1 MTNDEVNVRLRD
13 AMAACLLV
21 IMTARAAVRGKT
33 GISLW
38 DKIML
43 SLTMLI
49 FRLILSIPDCLFFW
63 WRDKPSLTIVDMD
76 EKQQPVKIYQV
87 QEKDLILFCKTE
99 FDMDFQV
106 DEWKELETNLKK
118 RLQTEEDNRLQLE
131 QWLQQGRASQ
141 TPGSTK
147 VATLEFDSRGGWV
160 ATILPVQAV
169 PDEITAAITVIHT
182 NYPNSIIF
190 RSEQEFDDDEERLPW
205 KQWKNTHTKVDG
217 FRHKRNRQLVF
228 GQTQ

>member
-1 MTNDEVNVRLRD
+1 MTNNEVNVRLRD
-13 AMAACLLV
+13 AIAACLLV
-21 IMTARAAVRGKT
+21 IMTARAAVRRKT

-99 FDMDFQV
+99 FGMDFQV
-106 DEWKELETNLKK
+106 DEWKELEANLKK
-118 RLQTEEDNRLQLE
+118 RLQTEDNRLQLE
-131 QWLQQGRASQ
+131 QWLQQGRVSQ

-160 ATILPVQAV
+160 ATILPVQTV

-190 RSEQEFDDDEERLPW
+190 RPEQELDDGAKRLP
-205 KQWKNTHTKVDG
+205 
-217 FRHKRNRQLVF
+217 
-228 GQTQ
+228 

>member
-1 MTNDEVNVRLRD
+1 MTNNEVNVRLRD
-13 AMAACLLV
+13 AIAACLLV
-21 IMTARAAVRGKT
+21 IMTARAAVRRKT

-63 WRDKPSLTIVDMD
+63 WRDKPSLTIIDMD

-99 FDMDFQV
+99 FGMDFQV
-106 DEWKELETNLKK
+106 DEWKELEANLKK

-147 VATLEFDSRGGWV
+147 VATLEFDSRDGWV
-160 ATILPVQAV
+160 ATILPVQTV
-169 PDEITAAITVIHT
+169 PDEITRKDCRENNGKMPIPRLTASGTNRIDSLYSDKLNKIFANKELIH
-182 NYPNSIIF
+182 SIILL
-190 RSEQEFDDDEERLPW
+190 S
-205 KQWKNTHTKVDG
+205 
-217 FRHKRNRQLVF
+217 
-228 GQTQ
+228 

>member
-106 DEWKELETNLKK
+106 DEWKELEANLKK
-118 RLQTEEDNRLQLE
+118 RLQTEDNRLQLE
-131 QWLQQGRASQ
+131 QWLQQGRVSQ

-160 ATILPVQAV
+160 ATILPVQTV

-190 RSEQEFDDDEERLPW
+190 RPEQELDDGAENLPW
-205 KQWKNTHTKVDG
+205 KQWKNTHAKVDG

>member
-49 FRLILSIPDCLFFW
+49 FRLILSIPDYLFFW

-76 EKQQPVKIYQV
+76 EKQQPIQTYQV
-87 QEKDLILFCKTE
+87 REEDLILYCKTE

-106 DEWKELETNLKK
+106 DEWKELEANLKK
-118 RLQTEEDNRLQLE
+118 RLQTEEDNCLQLE
-131 QWLQQGRASQ
+131 QWLKQGRASL

-147 VATLEFDSRGGWV
+147 VATLEFDSRDGRV
-160 ATILPVQAV
+160 ATILPVQTV

-190 RSEQEFDDDEERLPW
+190 RSEQELDDGAEKLPW
-205 KQWKNTHTKVDG
+205 KQWENTHTKVDG
-217 FRHKRNRQLVF
+217 FRHK
-228 GQTQ
+228 

>member
-1 MTNDEVNVRLRD
+1 MTNNEVNVRLRD

-21 IMTARAAVRGKT
+21 IMTARAAVRRKT

-63 WRDKPSLTIVDMD
+63 WRDNPSLTIIDMD

-106 DEWKELETNLKK
+106 DEWKELEANLKK

-147 VATLEFDSRGGWV
+147 VATLEFDSRDGWV
-160 ATILPVQAV
+160 ATILPVQTV
-169 PDEITAAITVIHT
+169 PDEIAAAIAAIHT
-182 NYPNSIIF
+182 NYPNPNYF
-190 RSEQEFDDDEERLPW
+190 LPG
-205 KQWKNTHTKVDG
+205 TGTG
-217 FRHKRNRQLVF
+217 
-228 GQTQ
+228 

>member
-49 FRLILSIPDCLFFW
+49 FRLILMIPDCLFFW

-76 EKQQPVKIYQV
+76 EKQQPLQTYQV
-87 QEKDLILFCKTE
+87 REEDLILFCKTE

-106 DEWKELETNLKK
+106 DEWKELEVNLKK
-118 RLQTEEDNRLQLE
+118 RLQTEEDKRLQLE

-147 VATLEFDSRGGWV
+147 VATLEYEAPDGFHAD
-160 ATILPVQAV
+160 ILPISRV
-169 PDEITAAITVIHT
+169 PDALCASAIVIKA
-182 NYPNSIIF
+182 NYPNSLIYH
-190 RSEQEFDDDEERLPW
+190 SQQEWDEWMNKLNHDQREEYQAKITGFQR
-205 KQWKNTHTKVDG
+205 KTKC
-217 FRHKRNRQLVF
+217 LL
-228 GQTQ
+228 TAM

>member
-21 IMTARAAVRGKT
+21 IMTARAAVRRKT
-33 GISLW
+33 EISLW

-49 FRLILSIPDCLFFW
+49 FRLILMIPDCLFFW

-106 DEWKELETNLKK
+106 DEWKELEANLKK
-118 RLQTEEDNRLQLE
+118 RLQTEDNRLQLE
-131 QWLQQGRASQ
+131 QWLQQGRVSQ

-160 ATILPVQAV
+160 ATILPVQTV

-190 RSEQEFDDDEERLPW
+190 RPEQELDDGAENLPW
-205 KQWKNTHTKVDG
+205 KQWKNTHAKVDG

>member
-1 MTNDEVNVRLRD
+1 MTNNEVNVRLRD
-13 AMAACLLV
+13 AIAACLLV
-21 IMTARAAVRGKT
+21 IMTARAAVRRKT

-63 WRDKPSLTIVDMD
+63 WRDKPSLTIIDMD

-99 FDMDFQV
+99 FGMDFQV
-106 DEWKELETNLKK
+106 DEWKELEANLKK

-147 VATLEFDSRGGWV
+147 VATLEFDSRDGWV
-160 ATILPVQAV
+160 ATILPVQTV

-190 RSEQEFDDDEERLPW
+190 RPEQELDDGAKRLP
-205 KQWKNTHTKVDG
+205 
-217 FRHKRNRQLVF
+217 
-228 GQTQ
+228 

>member
-1 MTNDEVNVRLRD
+1 MTNNEVNVRLRD

-63 WRDKPSLTIVDMD
+63 WRDKPSLTIIDMD

-99 FDMDFQV
+99 FGMDFQV
-106 DEWKELETNLKK
+106 DEWKELEANLKK

-147 VATLEFDSRGGWV
+147 VATLEFDSRDGWV
-160 ATILPVQAV
+160 ATILPVQTV

-190 RSEQEFDDDEERLPW
+190 RPEQELDDGAKRLP
-205 KQWKNTHTKVDG
+205 
-217 FRHKRNRQLVF
+217 
-228 GQTQ
+228 

>member
-21 IMTARAAVRGKT
+21 IMTARAAIRRKM

-63 WRDKPSLTIVDMD
+63 WRDNPSLTIIDMD

-87 QEKDLILFCKTE
+87 QGKDLILFCKTE

-106 DEWKELETNLKK
+106 DEWKELEANLKK

-160 ATILPVQAV
+160 ATILPVQTV

-190 RSEQEFDDDEERLPW
+190 RSEQELNDGAERQLR
-205 KQWKNTHTKVDG
+205 KQWKNIHAKVDG
-217 FRHKRNRQLVF
+217 FRRKWNR
-228 GQTQ
+228 

>member
-1 MTNDEVNVRLRD
+1 MTNNEVNVRLED

-21 IMTARAAVRGKT
+21 IMTARAAVRRKT
-33 GISLW
+33 GISFW

-63 WRDKPSLTIVDMD
+63 WRSKTSLTIVDMD
-76 EKQQPVKIYQV
+76 EKQQPVQTYQV
-87 QEKDLILFCKTE
+87 REEDLILFCKTE

-106 DEWKELETNLKK
+106 DEWKELEANLKK

-147 VATLEFDSRGGWV
+147 VATLEFDSRDGFV
-160 ATILPVQAV
+160 SKLLPERSCPRCHHCSNNCHPSATIIRTQSFSA
-169 PDEITAAITVIHT
+169 
-182 NYPNSIIF
+182 
-190 RSEQEFDDDEERLPW
+190 
-205 KQWKNTHTKVDG
+205 
-217 FRHKRNRQLVF
+217 RNRN
-228 GQTQ
+228 

>member
-21 IMTARAAVRGKT
+21 IMTARAAVRRKT
-33 GISLW
+33 EISLW

-106 DEWKELETNLKK
+106 DEWKELEANLKK
-118 RLQTEEDNRLQLE
+118 RLQTEDNRLQLE
-131 QWLQQGRASQ
+131 QWLQQGRVCQ

-160 ATILPVQAV
+160 ATILPVQTV

-190 RSEQEFDDDEERLPW
+190 RPEQELDDGAENLPW
-205 KQWKNTHTKVDG
+205 KQWKNTHAKVDG

>member
-1 MTNDEVNVRLRD
+1 MKNDNKIIPFL
-13 AMAACLLV
+13 AAAGLILYV
-21 IMTARAAVRGKT
+21 AASIEAHQHGRKD
-33 GISLW
+33 ISITTQ
-38 DKIML
+38 IML
-43 SLTMLI
+43 MILLGGLALIMLLPDLSF
-49 FRLILSIPDCLFFW
+49 FRRRKKNDLIIIDLDQN
-63 WRDKPSLTIVDMD
+63 RH
-76 EKQQPVKIYQV
+76 PVKIYQV

-106 DEWKELETNLKK
+106 DEWKELEANLKK
-118 RLQTEEDNRLQLE
+118 RLQTEDNRLQLE
-131 QWLQQGRASQ
+131 QWLQQGRVSQ

-160 ATILPVQAV
+160 ATILPVQTV

-190 RSEQEFDDDEERLPW
+190 RPEQELDDGAENLPW
-205 KQWKNTHTKVDG
+205 KQWKNTHAKVDG

>member
-1 MTNDEVNVRLRD
+1 MTNNEVNVRLRD
-13 AMAACLLV
+13 AIAACLLV
-21 IMTARAAVRGKT
+21 IMTARAAVRRKT

-63 WRDKPSLTIVDMD
+63 WRDKPSLTIIDMD

-99 FDMDFQV
+99 FGMDFQV
-106 DEWKELETNLKK
+106 DEWKELEANLKK

-190 RSEQEFDDDEERLPW
+190 RPEQELDDGAERLPR
-205 KQWKNTHTKVDG
+205 KQ
-217 FRHKRNRQLVF
+217 
-228 GQTQ
+228 

>member
-106 DEWKELETNLKK
+106 DEWKELEANLKK

-131 QWLQQGRASQ
+131 QWLQQGRDSQ

-147 VATLEFDSRGGWV
+147 VATLEFESRGGWV

-190 RSEQEFDDDEERLPW
+190 RPEQELDDGEERLPW

-217 FRHKRNRQLVF
+217 FRHKRNRQLSI
-228 GQTQ
+228 GLTQ

>member
-1 MTNDEVNVRLRD
+1 MTNNEVNVRLRD
-13 AMAACLLV
+13 AIAACLLV
-21 IMTARAAVRGKT
+21 IMTARAAVRRKT

-63 WRDKPSLTIVDMD
+63 WRDKPSLTIIDMD

-87 QEKDLILFCKTE
+87 QEKDLILFCKKV
-99 FDMDFQV
+99 FGLDFKV
-106 DEWKELETNLKK
+106 DEWKYLEAKLKT

-147 VATLEFDSRGGWV
+147 VATLEFDSRDGWV
-160 ATILPVQAV
+160 ATILPVQTV

-190 RSEQEFDDDEERLPW
+190 RP
-205 KQWKNTHTKVDG
+205 
-217 FRHKRNRQLVF
+217 
-228 GQTQ
+228 

>member
-1 MTNDEVNVRLRD
+1 MTNNEVNVRLRD

-21 IMTARAAVRGKT
+21 IMTARAAVRRKT

-106 DEWKELETNLKK
+106 DEWKELEANLKK

-131 QWLQQGRASQ
+131 QWLQQGRASL
-141 TPGSTK
+141 TPGST
-147 VATLEFDSRGGWV
+147 SRHARIRFSWRLGS
-160 ATILPVQAV
+160 
-169 PDEITAAITVIHT
+169 DNITG
-182 NYPNSIIF
+182 PES
-190 RSEQEFDDDEERLPW
+190 S
-205 KQWKNTHTKVDG
+205 
-217 FRHKRNRQLVF
+217 
-228 GQTQ
+228 

>member
-49 FRLILSIPDCLFFW
+49 FRLILSIPDYLFFW

-76 EKQQPVKIYQV
+76 EKQQPIQTYQV
-87 QEKDLILFCKTE
+87 REEDLILYCKTE

-106 DEWKELETNLKK
+106 DEWKELEANLKK
-118 RLQTEEDNRLQLE
+118 RLQTEEDNCLQLE
-131 QWLQQGRASQ
+131 QWLKQGRASL

-147 VATLEFDSRGGWV
+147 VATLES
-160 ATILPVQAV
+160 IPV
-169 PDEITAAITVIHT
+169 TA
-182 NYPNSIIF
+182 
-190 RSEQEFDDDEERLPW
+190 
-205 KQWKNTHTKVDG
+205 G
-217 FRHKRNRQLVF
+217 
-228 GQTQ
+228 

>member
-1 MTNDEVNVRLRD
+1 MTNNEVNVRLRD
-13 AMAACLLV
+13 AIAACLLV
-21 IMTARAAVRGKT
+21 IMTARAAGRRKT

-63 WRDKPSLTIVDMD
+63 WRDKPSLTIIDMD

-99 FDMDFQV
+99 FGMDFQV
-106 DEWKELETNLKK
+106 DEWKELEANLKK

-147 VATLEFDSRGGWV
+147 VATLEFDSRDGWV
-160 ATILPVQAV
+160 ATILPVQTV

-190 RSEQEFDDDEERLPW
+190 RPEQELDDGAKRLP
-205 KQWKNTHTKVDG
+205 
-217 FRHKRNRQLVF
+217 
-228 GQTQ
+228 